1 MGGLEGER
9 KNKVFNHKVK
19 LLMIFLPSI
28 LYFADFWAGTLTL
41 PLEGQC
47 FCPYFYARNRSSVY
61 SGSGASAV
69 QHGLSASHQ
78 GAGAASGG
86 FPVFQ
91 ASDGQAAVGDV
102 AVYPAADGAFVGNIH
117 SLAVISLD
125 DEMED

>member
-1 MGGLEGER
+1 MQETDP
-9 KNKVFNHKVK
+9 
-19 LLMIFLPSI
+19 PSI
-28 LYFADFWAGTLTL
+28 LAQVLQLFSIVFLL
-41 PLEGQC
+41 LIK
-47 FCPYFYARNRSSVY
+47 
-61 SGSGASAV
+61 
-69 QHGLSASHQ
+69 GL
-78 GAGAASGG
+78 GAASGG